1 MELIKQLESLLRKIV
16 QMQPGCETE
25 ITFRLKEGG
34 ELGRYPTV
42 RHIRRDSKKDKT
54 IHETVTAL

>member
-1 MELIKQLESLLRKIV
+1 MELVKQLERLLAQVVDR
-16 QMQPGCETE
+16 QPGCEME
-25 ITFRLKEGG
+25 IVFRLKEDG

-42 RHIRRDSKKDKT
+42 RHIKRGSKKDRM